1 MKRLCLPINTP
12 KWGVVYLDRNYDFCS
27 HIPQWTA
34 TMATI
39 LLADDHLLVA
49 EGIRNIIHQSG
60 VGEVTSIARTIAEC
74 EQCLAESAFDILLLD
89 VGMPD
94 GNAIDY
100 IPRWLEL
107 YPKLRILIFS
117 CFGEPHVIRW
127 ALDSGAHGYVQKDS
141 CSQDFIAGV
150 REVLAGRTYL
160 CPLTKNILQTS
171 PRKRQEQLT
180 PRERE
185 ILALIVEGL
194 PMKQIADRLCLSFE
208 TVHGYTKFLRMKL
221 GVNNTAALV
230 RKALEQKLV

>member
-1 MKRLCLPINTP
+1 
-12 KWGVVYLDRNYDFCS
+12 
-27 HIPQWTA
+27 
-34 TMATI
+34 MATI

-60 VGEVTSIARTIAEC
+60 VGDVASIACTIAEC
-74 EQCLAESAFDILLLD
+74 DKSLGEIRPDILLLD

-94 GNAIDY
+94 GNAIDS
-100 IPRWLEL
+100 IAKWLEQ
-107 YPKLRILIFS
+107 YPKMRILIFTTY
-117 CFGEPHVIRW
+117 GEPNVIRW
-127 ALDSGAHGYVQKDS
+127 ALDAGTHGYVQKDS
-141 CSQDFIAGV
+141 PSEDFITGI

-160 CPLTKNILQTS
+160 CPLSRRILETT
-171 PRKRQEQLT
+171 PGKRQEQLT
-180 PRERE
+180 VRERE

-208 TVHGYTKFLRMKL
+208 TVHGYTKFLRAKL

>member
-1 MKRLCLPINTP
+1 
-12 KWGVVYLDRNYDFCS
+12 
-27 HIPQWTA
+27 
-34 TMATI
+34 MATI

-74 EQCLAESAFDILLLD
+74 EQCLAESVYDILLLD

-94 GNAIDY
+94 GNAIDH
-100 IPRWLEL
+100 ISHWLEL

-117 CFGEPHVIRW
+117 SFGEPHVIRW
-127 ALDSGAHGYVQKDS
+127 AMDSGAHGYVQKDS
-141 CSQDFIAGV
+141 CSQDFIDGI
-150 REVLAGRTYL
+150 REVLAGGAYL
-160 CPLTKNILQTS
+160 CPLTRKILQNS

-185 ILALIVEGL
+185 ILTLIVKGL

-208 TVHGYTKFLRMKL
+208 TVHGYTKILRTKL